1 MSKYEVKSV
10 VCDYGVYENDELK
23 LIVNSHKIANIIVDL
38 LQIDEGYHR
47 ALNPQNFKKNLN
59 LLING

>member
-38 LQIDEGYHR
+38 LQIDEGYNR
-47 ALNPQNFKKNLN
+47 ALNPQNFRK
-59 LLING
+59 

>member
-23 LIVNSHKIANIIVDL
+23 IIVNSGKIANMIVDL

-47 ALNPQNFKKNLN
+47 ALNPQNFGK
-59 LLING
+59 